1 MRIVQLDEETHQFVD
16 NGGFEH
22 PYPTTKIM
30 WMPESHGSRDLL
42 ATTGDY
48 LRLWNVMD
56 NKSVRLEALLNNNKN
71 TEFCAPLT
79 SFDWNEQDPNIIGTS
94 SIDTTCIIWDISKM
108 QVHTQCA
115 SVVVSLSPVHTV
127 RRAHCSSSLS
137 PLFSILSPPTRPR
150 RSSSPTTRRSSTSPL
165 PAGVNVFASVGADG
179 SVRMFDLRSLEH
191 STIIYESN
199 DTQGGSPVPLIRLAW
214 NKQDPNYLATLTMD
228 SSKIIILDIRVPSLP
243 AAVLDGHSQCVNAL
257 AWAPHSSCHICTA
270 GDDNQAMIWDLSSLG
285 QKQIADPILAYY
297 AESEVNQ
304 LQWSRPSRIG
314 WPSASTRSCK
324 S

>member
-108 QVHTQCA
+108 QVC
-115 SVVVSLSPVHTV
+115 
-127 RRAHCSSSLS
+127 
-137 PLFSILSPPTRPR
+137 
-150 RSSSPTTRRSSTSPL
+150 
-165 PAGVNVFASVGADG
+165 
-179 SVRMFDLRSLEH
+179 SVRLCTYTMRVRS
-191 STIIYESN
+191 
-199 DTQGGSPVPLIRLAW
+199 
-214 NKQDPNYLATLTMD
+214 
-228 SSKIIILDIRVPSLP
+228 
-243 AAVLDGHSQCVNAL
+243 
-257 AWAPHSSCHICTA
+257 
-270 GDDNQAMIWDLSSLG
+270 
-285 QKQIADPILAYY
+285 
-297 AESEVNQ
+297 
-304 LQWSRPSRIG
+304 
-314 WPSASTRSCK
+314 
-324 S
+324 